1 MVSACKYTIILTNF
15 LPPPRTLTQINGK
28 KHDARVMSG
37 RKQTRVHIDNSCRL
51 KWRRNSA
58 VEYTRNR
65 PRYCHRSVL
74 GIVSANRYY
83 IQAFVLGRAETYG
96 IGETDCKNT
105 QEADTA
111 CLPLFMSVKL
121 LASTSSPPVSIQTTS
136 AVR

>member
-1 MVSACKYTIILTNF
+1 M
-15 LPPPRTLTQINGK
+15 P
-28 KHDARVMSG
+28 G
-37 RKQTRVHIDNSCRL
+37 RKQAWVHTDNSCRL
-51 KWRRNSA
+51 KWRPLSIP
-58 VEYTRNR
+58 EI
-65 PRYCHRSVL
+65 VL